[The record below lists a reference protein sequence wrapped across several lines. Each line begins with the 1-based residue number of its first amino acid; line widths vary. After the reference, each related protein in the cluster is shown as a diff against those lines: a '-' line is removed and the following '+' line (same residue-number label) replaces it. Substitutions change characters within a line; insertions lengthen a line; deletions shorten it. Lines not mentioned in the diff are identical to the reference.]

1 MKKSA
6 IKMIAGVSALA
17 IFSSISATAIPAFAE
32 EYDAIQEQD
41 YVATFADEQTQN
53 VANYLLEN
61 GVSMEE
67 AQEMMEHYVNGR
79 AMIEREENAEDGIS
93 LLSEDLKRT
102 YYNGNTPATT
112 KKNIK
117 NEFGY
122 DSFKSEQH
130 YGVFVMDKPTAN
142 VDVTLKATWGSN
154 SDDTPIF
161 IVDEKK
167 YYIFNGYNN
176 AMSFSKFSAGTG
188 VSFSQETVTKN
199 DGRPLAMCSFP
210 FDLNTPFLK
219 SEAAIKN
226 AISFRAKVDLLEDGN
241 QQNSTFEF
249 HTFVLGDFD
258 HDGVVCDKDYAYL
271 MDFVMNSFDGY
282 LNYKDV
288 GDGTAFEV
296 NTTAVDLNMDGVL
309 DIRDAIAWNKLS

>member
-17 IFSSISATAIPAFAE
+17 IFSSISATTIPAFAE

-79 AMIEREENAEDGIS
+79 AMIEQRENAENGIS
-93 LLSEDLKRT
+93 LLSDEAKVF
-102 YYNGNTPATT
+102 YNGQNFTSYKNSLKSKNSDIKF
-112 KKNIK
+112 KK
-117 NEFGY
+117 
-122 DSFKSEQH
+122 EQH
-130 YGVFVMDKPTAN
+130 YGAFVIEDPKIEAYVTSRVMWDK
-142 VDVTLKATWGSN
+142 N
-154 SDDTPIF
+154 SAGQLITPKSTF
-161 IVDEKK
+161 
-167 YYIFNGYNN
+167 YIFNGYDTNT
-176 AMSFSKFSAGTG
+176 SFSIASKGESASFTTDVEKKDVDHVLVMATFPFSAQ
-188 VSFSQETVTKN
+188 S
-199 DGRPLAMCSFP
+199 R
-210 FDLNTPFLK
+210 LN

-226 AISFRAKVDLLEDGN
+226 AIVNKNFVTLIDGN
-241 QQNSTFEF
+241 ADSSTFDF
-249 HTFVLGDFD
+249 HTFVLGDFN
-258 HDGVVCDKDYAYL
+258 HDGVVCDDDYADL
-271 MDFVMNSFDGY
+271 MDFIMCTFDGY
-282 LNYKDV
+282 YDYTNENPR
-288 GDGTAFEV
+288 TAFEI